1 MNIKQ
6 KMEIIVKGMVK
17 GMKLKP
23 QSFIL
28 VFISLF
34 NCDIQPS
41 ANYTFMGRKLP
52 KTTDD

>member
-1 MNIKQ
+1 
-6 KMEIIVKGMVK
+6 MVK

-28 VFISLF
+28 FFISLF
-34 NCDIQPS
+34 NCDITYIQPS
-41 ANYTFMGRKLP
+41 ANYTFMGKKLS